1 MKLQFAPYVL
11 EFKNPAG
18 TSRGI
23 LTNKL
28 TAFLRI
34 FDEKNPEV
42 YGIGEAAIFPGL
54 SPEADDRYF
63 YKMVELVTN
72 VKLGMATDLSHFPS
86 IQSGFEQALRDFASG
101 GRGIYFESPFLKGE
115 KSIDINGLV
124 WMGDYDEMLHRL
136 RTKIEEGFRC
146 IKIKIGAIEW
156 EKERNLIAYIRQR
169 FDREKVEIRVD
180 ANGGFDVSD
189 IYPVLK
195 QLADLDVHSIE
206 QPIKAGNTEALAKIC
221 KESPLPIALDEELI
235 GKFDI
240 EAKQQLLASVR
251 PQYIVLKPSLVG
263 GYSGS
268 EEWIALA
275 GEMGIG
281 WWVTSALESN
291 IGLNAIAQW
300 VATLNT
306 DMTQGLGTGNLY
318 TNNFTSPLE
327 LKGDRLFYNPSVSLS
342 REEIARLDWRD

>member
-23 LTNKL
+23 LTSKL
-28 TAFLRI
+28 TAFLKI
-34 FDEKNPEV
+34 FDERNPEH

-72 VKLGMATDLSHFPS
+72 VKLGIPTDLSHFPS

-101 GRGIYFESPFLKGE
+101 GRGIYFDSPFLKGE

-124 WMGDYDEMLHRL
+124 WMGSYDEMLQRL
-136 RTKIEEGFRC
+136 QSKIEDGFRC

-156 EKERNLIAYIRQR
+156 EKERKLISYIRER
-169 FDREKVEIRVD
+169 FSRERVEIRVD
-180 ANGGFDVSD
+180 ANGGFDMAE
-189 IYPVLK
+189 IYPVLS
-195 QLADLDVHSIE
+195 QLADLEVHSIE
-206 QPIKAGNTEALAKIC
+206 QPIKVGNQESLAEIC
-221 KESPLPIALDEELI
+221 KKSPLPIALDEELI

-240 EAKQQLLASVR
+240 ESKRQLLANVK

-275 GEMGIG
+275 KEMGIG

-300 VATLNT
+300 VATLAT

-318 TNNFTSPLE
+318 TNNFSSPIE
-327 LKGDRLFYNPSVSLS
+327 LKGDKLFYNPDLSLS
-342 REEIARLDWRD
+342 KEEIAHLDWRD